1 MISVIDYGAGNLCS
15 VLNALEELGE
25 EAEVVSEGAAL
36 AEAER
41 IILPGV
47 GAMASAMTRLKAAGL
62 DAAVQDAVAER
73 GVPFLGICLGMQMMC
88 TLSREG
94 GAATPGFGWVA
105 GEVVALEPDPPARLV
120 PHIGWAEIAPSN
132 GHPLFDGIAPGTAF
146 YFCHSFHAALT
157 DRTPETAALDL
168 GGPLVTVAIE
178 RGNAVGVQFHPERS
192 GNAGLRLIENFL
204 DWDGAG
210 SA

>member
-94 GAATPGFGWVA
+94 GAA
-105 GEVVALEPDPPARLV
+105 D
-120 PHIGWAEIAPSN
+120 
-132 GHPLFDGIAPGTAF
+132 
-146 YFCHSFHAALT
+146 AALQV
-157 DRTPETAALDL
+157 L
-168 GGPLVTVAIE
+168 
-178 RGNAVGVQFHPERS
+178 
-192 GNAGLRLIENFL
+192 
-204 DWDGAG
+204 
-210 SA
+210 

>member
-1 MISVIDYGAGNLCS
+1 MTVVVDFGAGNLRS

-25 EAEVVSEGAAL
+25 DAAVVAEPAAL
-36 AEAER
+36 EEAER

-47 GAMASAMTRLKAAGL
+47 GAMASAMARLEAAGL
-62 DAAVQDAVAER
+62 ERAVREAVTER

-94 GAATPGFGWVA
+94 GAPTPGFGWIE
-105 GEVVALEPDPPARLV
+105 GEVVALEPDPPTRLV
-120 PHIGWAEIAPSN
+120 PHIGWAEILPR
-132 GHPLFDGIAPGTAF
+132 GTHPLFEGIAPGTAF
-146 YFCHSFHAALT
+146 YFCHSFHADLA
-157 DRTPETAALDL
+157 DRAPETAAIDL
-168 GGPLVTVAIE
+168 GGPPVTVAIE
-178 RGNAVGVQFHPERS
+178 HKNALGVQFHPERS